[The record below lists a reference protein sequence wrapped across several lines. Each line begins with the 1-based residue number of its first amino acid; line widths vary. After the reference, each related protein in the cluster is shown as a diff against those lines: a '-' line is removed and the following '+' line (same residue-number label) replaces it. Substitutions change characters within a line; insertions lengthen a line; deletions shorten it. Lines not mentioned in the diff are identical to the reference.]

1 MTPGAY
7 TWFKHF
13 FMKQSIIFP
22 LLAAGLLAMPQL
34 THASASAGDLVVC
47 DGNSSVYLV
56 ADDGKRYVFPNE
68 SIYSTHFSDFDDV
81 ETIPCA
87 ELGELPLGGIVKYRH
102 GSTLVKIQSSE
113 TVYAVAHGGKLL
125 PIPSEEVAI
134 ALYGPDWARL
144 VVDIPS
150 SFFSFFEKGEAVQE
164 DELPE
169 GMLLEDE
176 DGVLLEVNEDGDAFE
191 VEDLVESTQN
201 RDQLDRIAR
210 PLSEIEERLNK
221 QIRIRNL
228 VEEALESGDDSELDA
243 LLALLEPVA
252 VPRER
257 RAAEEVRVNDGTVS
271 ARDAQKELNKAV
283 RELERAEQKI
293 LKREEQGK
301 DVSTANDLLAE
312 AGSLYNQ
319 ARAAFDAGDFAA
331 AEELAEEARDKA
343 KEARMGWA
351 VSDDDDAEDLEDEDL
366 DEDESEDEDLADEE
380 EDTNEDTEEDLD
392 EDEEDVDED
401 LDEEDMDDE
410 DIDEDEDEEER
421 EDESDDDEE

>member
-1 MTPGAY
+1 M
-7 TWFKHF
+7 
-13 FMKQSIIFP
+13 
-22 LLAAGLLAMPQL
+22 AAGLLAMPQL
-34 THASASAGDLVVC
+34 THASANAGDLVVC

-68 SIYSTHFSDFDDV
+68 SIYSTHFSNFDDV

-150 SFFSFFEKGEAVQE
+150 SFFSFFEKGETIQE

-169 GMLLEDE
+169 GMLLENE
-176 DGVLLEVNEDGDAFE
+176 DGVLLEVNEDGDAVE

-201 RDQLDRIAR
+201 RDRLDRIAR
-210 PLSEIEERLNK
+210 PLSEMEERLNK

-243 LLALLEPVA
+243 LLELLEPVV

-257 RAAEEVRVNDGTVS
+257 RAEDVRVNDGTVS

-301 DVSTANDLLAE
+301 DVSVANDLLAE

-319 ARAAFDAGDFAA
+319 ARAAFDADDFAA

-351 VSDDDDAEDLEDEDL
+351 ISDDDDVEEFEDEDL
-366 DEDESEDEDLADEE
+366 TDDEEDADEDTEEDLTEDEEDADEDLEE
-380 EDTNEDTEEDLD
+380 EDMDDEDSEDLD
-392 EDEEDVDED
+392 EDEE
-401 LDEEDMDDE
+401 
-410 DIDEDEDEEER
+410 
-421 EDESDDDEE
+421 EDESEDESEDDEE

>member
-1 MTPGAY
+1 MTLGAY
-7 TWFKHF
+7 TWYEHI

-22 LLAAGLLAMPQL
+22 LLAAGLLATPQL

-68 SIYSTHFSDFDDV
+68 SIYSTHFSNFDDV

-150 SFFSFFEKGEAVQE
+150 SFFSFFEKGETIQE

-169 GMLLEDE
+169 GMLLENE
-176 DGVLLEVNEDGDAFE
+176 DGVLLEINEDGDAVE

-210 PLSEIEERLNK
+210 PLFEMEERLNK

-243 LLALLEPVA
+243 LLALLEPVT

-257 RAAEEVRVNDGTVS
+257 RAEDVRVNDGTVS

-293 LKREEQGK
+293 LKRYEQGK

-366 DEDESEDEDLADEE
+366 DEDESEDEDTD
-380 EDTNEDTEEDLD
+380 EDTEEDLD
-392 EDEEDVDED
+392 EDEEDIDED

-410 DIDEDEDEEER
+410 DLDEDEDEEE
-421 EDESDDDEE
+421 DESEDDEE